1 MWNTNMDQH
10 GFDQTGGGF
19 LNSSGN
25 FGSPAVG
32 SPNEKRKGERLHNVV
47 PVTVAQVLQASDK
60 EEHLK
65 VGSMECHILTLVG
78 LVRSVDE
85 QTTRIT
91 YQLDD
96 FTGPPLEVQMWF
108 GENEEFSD
116 KRSSIMENTYLRV
129 YGGLRTFKGK
139 RLLNAFK
146 VTPVTNLNEVTMH
159 ILEVVHTSMAI
170 AVMDSQNAQAMSTTG
185 FIAEPPGNTQMGMN
199 ISGGAMLADVGSM
212 FGLDRNQQLVFR
224 AISAATSEEGI
235 SFQHLCESLK
245 SLTPSVI
252 RKVVEFLSNEG
263 HIYTTTDDDHYK
275 ATDSG

>member
-10 GFDQTGGGF
+10 SFDQTGGGF

-25 FGSPAVG
+25 FGSPAIG
-32 SPNEKRKGERLHNVV
+32 SPNEKRKSERLHNVV

-60 EEHLK
+60 EEHLT

-78 LVRSVDE
+78 LVRFVDE
-85 QTTRIT
+85 QTIRIT

-96 FTGPPLEVQMWF
+96 FTGSPLEVQMWF
-108 GENEEFSD
+108 GENE
-116 KRSSIMENTYLRV
+116 NV
-129 YGGLRTFKGK
+129 Q
-139 RLLNAFK
+139 
-146 VTPVTNLNEVTMH
+146 
-159 ILEVVHTSMAI
+159 AI
-170 AVMDSQNAQAMSTTG
+170 STAG
-185 FIAEPPGNTQMGMN
+185 FLAKSLDNTQMGMN
-199 ISGGAMLADVGSM
+199 VSGGAILEDVGNM

-245 SLTPSVI
+245 SLTPAVI

>member
-1 MWNTNMDQH
+1 MDQH
-10 GFDQTGGGF
+10 SFDQTGGGF

-25 FGSPAVG
+25 FGSPAIG
-32 SPNEKRKGERLHNVV
+32 SPNEKRKSERLHNVV

-60 EEHLK
+60 EEHLT

-78 LVRSVDE
+78 LVRFVDE
-85 QTTRIT
+85 QTIRIT

-96 FTGPPLEVQMWF
+96 FTGSPLEVQMWF

-116 KRSSIMENTYLRV
+116 KRSPIMENSYLRV

-146 VTPVTNLNEVTMH
+146 VIPVTNLNEVTMH

-170 AVMDSQNAQAMSTTG
+170 AVMDSQNVQAISTAG
-185 FIAEPPGNTQMGMN
+185 FLAKSLDNTQMGMN
-199 ISGGAMLADVGSM
+199 VSGGAILEDVGNM

-245 SLTPSVI
+245 SLTPAVI